1 MSTVFYPAIIEPDDG
16 SFTVHFPDIPG
27 LYSEGATT
35 TEAAINA
42 EEALNMH
49 LAAAAEEGI
58 AIAAPSALDALK
70 VEQGGAMA
78 LVRGEMPGRAMRV
91 QITLEEGLLKRID
104 RAASNR
110 SRFLAE
116 AARAKLAAMA

>member
-1 MSTVFYPAIIEPDDG
+1 MSTVFYPAVIEPDDG

-27 LYSEGATT
+27 LYSDGATS
-35 TEAAINA
+35 TEAALNA

-49 LAAAAEEGI
+49 LAIAADEGI
-58 AIAAPSALDALK
+58 AIADPSALEAVK
-70 VEQGGAMA
+70 VEPGEMLV
-78 LVRGEMPGRAMRV
+78 LVRGEKPGKSLRV

-110 SRFLAE
+110 SAFLAD